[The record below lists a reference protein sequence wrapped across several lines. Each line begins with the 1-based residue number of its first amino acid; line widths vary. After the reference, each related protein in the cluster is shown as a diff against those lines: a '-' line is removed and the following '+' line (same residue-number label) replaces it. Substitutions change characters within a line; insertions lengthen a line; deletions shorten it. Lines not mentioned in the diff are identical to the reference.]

1 MRLSDLA
8 KRIGARCHGDSD
20 LDVISLGTLEEAG
33 PDQIT
38 FLGVSTSREMLAS
51 CKAGAVI
58 LREEDLDGWQGSA
71 LVSKNP
77 NSAYALTARALDTT
91 PMPPPGIHQSAVI
104 ADSVKVGVDVSIGPN
119 CVIEENAEL
128 GDRVIIEPGS
138 VIGANVV
145 IGSET
150 RLFANVTIMHG
161 VKIGQQCFIKSG
173 AVLGSHGF
181 GNTNEDGQWVRI
193 PQLGGL
199 TVGNRV
205 QIGAVTTIDRG
216 AIGDTVIADGV
227 VIDNLVQIGHNVVLG
242 KGCIIV
248 AQVGI
253 SGSTKLGDFVVVGGQ
268 VGIAGHVSIGTGAQ
282 IAAKSGIIRNIE
294 AGAVVGGYPAQP
306 LRDWHRQSVMLA
318 RMVKDR
324 KSGK

>member
-8 KRIGARCHGDSD
+8 KRIGARCHGDPD

-216 AIGDTVIADGV
+216 AIGDT
-227 VIDNLVQIGHNVVLG
+227 
-242 KGCIIV
+242 
-248 AQVGI
+248 
-253 SGSTKLGDFVVVGGQ
+253 
-268 VGIAGHVSIGTGAQ
+268 
-282 IAAKSGIIRNIE
+282 
-294 AGAVVGGYPAQP
+294 
-306 LRDWHRQSVMLA
+306 
-318 RMVKDR
+318 
-324 KSGK
+324 